1 MKKWILGAAAAALLP
16 IFAQADQPRDEFFWL
31 SEINKASCII
41 NTEEGLLEKTMGERI
56 AKGISA
62 VITNGNKENGP
73 RPKQV
78 IKYEPYL
85 IKEVGMD
92 ATMLHIGR
100 SSQDMHATYRTAIIR
115 DNTLK
120 LSETLTNA
128 MEVLN
133 TLAKNNQATIVSNYT
148 NGVAAQPN
156 SYAHYLM
163 GYQAAFSR
171 DLEKIRNF
179 YQRLNYC
186 AMGTT
191 VLNGTSWPLDR
202 QRMAD
207 YLGFAGP
214 VPNAYDAG
222 QMKSVDEPVELA
234 AIATSIALHVGTF
247 IQDVSVQYAQPRPW
261 ILLQEGGD
269 NTYVSSAMPQKRNPG
284 LMINTRAAASDV
296 IGQAQTVI
304 LKAHNIPPGMS
315 DPKSV
320 SANAKLANDTSA
332 LLKQFTRV
340 IKALRVNPE
349 RALEELNSDWTASQE
364 VADVLMREYK
374 LPFRVGH
381 HVASHI
387 VTYARNNNL
396 SPTNF
401 PYEQVKKIYA
411 EVIKSEYPQGN
422 PVCPMSEQ
430 ELRDTL
436 NPTAIVANR
445 KTEGGPQPAELTK
458 ALSAADAAIAEQRE
472 WTKQNRRHI
481 DQSLA
486 KLDADFQKLVEQ
498 K

>member
-1 MKKWILGAAAAALLP
+1 
-16 IFAQADQPRDEFFWL
+16 
-31 SEINKASCII
+31 
-41 NTEEGLLEKTMGERI
+41 
-56 AKGISA
+56 
-62 VITNGNKENGP
+62 
-73 RPKQV
+73 
-78 IKYEPYL
+78 
-85 IKEVGMD
+85 
-92 ATMLHIGR
+92 
-100 SSQDMHATYRTAIIR
+100 
-115 DNTLK
+115 
-120 LSETLTNA
+120 
-128 MEVLN
+128 
-133 TLAKNNQATIVSNYT
+133 
-148 NGVAAQPN
+148 
-156 SYAHYLM
+156 M

-387 VTYARNNNL
+387 VTYARNNSL
-396 SPTNF
+396 SPANF
-401 PYEQVKKIYA
+401 PYEQVRKIYA

-422 PVCPMSEQ
+422 PVCPMSE
-430 ELRDTL
+430 EEFRNTL

-486 KLDADFQKLVEQ
+486 KLDADFQKLLEQ

>member
-133 TLAKNNQATIVSNYT
+133 TLAKNNQATIVPNYT

-222 QMKSVDEPVELA
+222 QMKSVD
-234 AIATSIALHVGTF
+234 
-247 IQDVSVQYAQPRPW
+247 
-261 ILLQEGGD
+261 
-269 NTYVSSAMPQKRNPG
+269 
-284 LMINTRAAASDV
+284 
-296 IGQAQTVI
+296 
-304 LKAHNIPPGMS
+304 
-315 DPKSV
+315 
-320 SANAKLANDTSA
+320 
-332 LLKQFTRV
+332 
-340 IKALRVNPE
+340 
-349 RALEELNSDWTASQE
+349 
-364 VADVLMREYK
+364 
-374 LPFRVGH
+374 
-381 HVASHI
+381 
-387 VTYARNNNL
+387 
-396 SPTNF
+396 
-401 PYEQVKKIYA
+401 
-411 EVIKSEYPQGN
+411 
-422 PVCPMSEQ
+422 
-430 ELRDTL
+430 
-436 NPTAIVANR
+436 
-445 KTEGGPQPAELTK
+445 
-458 ALSAADAAIAEQRE
+458 
-472 WTKQNRRHI
+472 
-481 DQSLA
+481 
-486 KLDADFQKLVEQ
+486 
-498 K
+498 

>member
-133 TLAKNNQATIVSNYT
+133 TLAKNNQATIVPNYT

-332 LLKQFTRV
+332 LLKQF
-340 IKALRVNPE
+340 
-349 RALEELNSDWTASQE
+349 
-364 VADVLMREYK
+364 MREYK

-430 ELRDTL
+430 EFRDTL

>member
-133 TLAKNNQATIVSNYT
+133 TLAKNNSG
-148 NGVAAQPN
+148 NGSFRTTPTASRLSPILMRTTSWAIKQP
-156 SYAHYLM
+156 
-163 GYQAAFSR
+163 SR
-171 DLEKIRNF
+171 AIWKKSCDF
-179 YQRLNYC
+179 HQRLNYC

-207 YLGFAGP
+207 
-214 VPNAYDAG
+214 
-222 QMKSVDEPVELA
+222 
-234 AIATSIALHVGTF
+234 
-247 IQDVSVQYAQPRPW
+247 
-261 ILLQEGGD
+261 
-269 NTYVSSAMPQKRNPG
+269 
-284 LMINTRAAASDV
+284 
-296 IGQAQTVI
+296 
-304 LKAHNIPPGMS
+304 
-315 DPKSV
+315 
-320 SANAKLANDTSA
+320 
-332 LLKQFTRV
+332 
-340 IKALRVNPE
+340 
-349 RALEELNSDWTASQE
+349 
-364 VADVLMREYK
+364 
-374 LPFRVGH
+374 
-381 HVASHI
+381 
-387 VTYARNNNL
+387 
-396 SPTNF
+396 
-401 PYEQVKKIYA
+401 
-411 EVIKSEYPQGN
+411 
-422 PVCPMSEQ
+422 
-430 ELRDTL
+430 
-436 NPTAIVANR
+436 
-445 KTEGGPQPAELTK
+445 
-458 ALSAADAAIAEQRE
+458 
-472 WTKQNRRHI
+472 
-481 DQSLA
+481 
-486 KLDADFQKLVEQ
+486 
-498 K
+498 

>member
-1 MKKWILGAAAAALLP
+1 M
-16 IFAQADQPRDEFFWL
+16 QRDEFFWT
-31 SEINKASCII
+31 STINKATIVV
-41 NTEEGLLEKTMGERI
+41 NAAEGLLSNEAAREAAGGVARLEAKAEKDPALRVKSYI
-56 AKGISA
+56 A
-62 VITNGNKENGP
+62 
-73 RPKQV
+73 
-78 IKYEPYL
+78 YEPLL
-85 IKEVGMD
+85 IAETSPAVTLIH
-92 ATMLHIGR
+92 AGR
-100 SSQDMHATYRTAIIR
+100 SSQDILSTQRTAILR
-115 DNTLK
+115 DRTVQVAKAFDAVIGK
-120 LSETLTNA
+120 LLD
-128 MEVLN
+128 
-133 TLAKNNQATIVSNYT
+133 LAEANRHTIVPNYT

-156 SYAHYLM
+156 SYAHYLL
-163 GYQAAFSR
+163 GITAAFLR
-171 DLEKIRNF
+171 DRE
-179 YQRLNYC
+179 RLNECLTRYNAC
-186 AMGTT
+186 AMGST
-191 VLNGTSWPLDR
+191 VLNGTGWPLNR
-202 QRMAD
+202 EAMAVR
-207 YLGFAGP
+207 LGFPAP
-214 VPNAYDAG
+214 RRNAFDATC
-222 QMKSVDEPVELA
+222 MSPADMPFELA
-234 AIATSIALHVGTF
+234 SINASAALHVGSF
-247 IQDVSVQYAQPRPW
+247 ISDVMVQYAQPRPW
-261 ILLQEGGD
+261 ILLQEGGE

-430 ELRDTL
+430 EFRDTL

>member
-1 MKKWILGAAAAALLP
+1 MKKWILGTAAAALLP

-62 VITNGNKENGP
+62 VIANGNKENGP
-73 RPKQV
+73 RPKEV

-120 LSETLTNA
+120 LSETLANA

-133 TLAKNNQATIVSNYT
+133 TLAKNNQATIVPNYT

-284 LMINTRAAASDV
+284 LMIKNESCR
-296 IGQAQTVI
+296 
-304 LKAHNIPPGMS
+304 
-315 DPKSV
+315 
-320 SANAKLANDTSA
+320 
-332 LLKQFTRV
+332 
-340 IKALRVNPE
+340 E
-349 RALEELNSDWTASQE
+349 RCDRSG
-364 VADVLMREYK
+364 AD
-374 LPFRVGH
+374 
-381 HVASHI
+381 SH
-387 VTYARNNNL
+387 
-396 SPTNF
+396 
-401 PYEQVKKIYA
+401 
-411 EVIKSEYPQGN
+411 PQG
-422 PVCPMSEQ
+422 
-430 ELRDTL
+430 
-436 NPTAIVANR
+436 
-445 KTEGGPQPAELTK
+445 PQH
-458 ALSAADAAIAEQRE
+458 SAWNE
-472 WTKQNRRHI
+472 
-481 DQSLA
+481 
-486 KLDADFQKLVEQ
+486 
-498 K
+498 